1 MLMSTRVSKDNHI
14 QVTKKFFIRD
24 LSFYLLTMLYLLFIM
39 VISQEINF
47 QISIGFLLIY
57 FAYVLVV
64 VI

>member
-39 VISQEINF
+39 VIAQEINF